1 MLMRADEFL
10 CLLVFEKENSTS
22 PLVDKNEKYLK
33 IPGNNDTDFY
43 LKFSLLKYCVF
54 GVRQK

>member
-10 CLLVFEKENSTS
+10 CLFGFEKENSTLQ
-22 PLVDKNEKYLK
+22 LVDKNEKYLK

-43 LKFSLLKYCVF
+43 LKFF